1 MVGTA
6 ILSQVKSLSAAEKLE
21 LIGAVWETLSPQDAP
36 VTEEEKRLIDSRL
49 EDMKTVPEDQSSWA
63 ETAARLR
70 HQLR

>member
-1 MVGTA
+1 MVNTA
-6 ILSQVKSLSAAEKLE
+6 ILSQVKSLSAADKLE

-49 EDMKTVPEDQSSWA
+49 EEMKTAPGDQSSWVEA
-63 ETAARLR
+63 AARLR